1 MKRSVPVVP
10 SRVPVVALTMPK
22 NHPNE
27 IKQITMASRAVYIVA
42 RSPIVGNAKAFMNHQ
57 IPKSG
62 TSNECYYSAR
72 NFNLA

>member
-10 SRVPVVALTMPK
+10 SRVPVVALTMP

-42 RSPIVGNAKAFMNHQ
+42 RSPIVGNAKAFMNFQ

-62 TSNECYYSAR
+62 TSTECYYSAR